1 MWRGPIVGTTD
12 RMGCD
17 VLCGKLLF
25 KGFSAVGAG
34 NGNEWEEWSVMAVK
48 SSGQHRMWAAADKF
62 FERLIH
68 DFFTVELAR
77 PMPWLKNK
85 KSFCTGSQT
94 AAHFDII
101 IMQRQSQFKA
111 VENPIG
117 WCKSSIFHI
126 VRTLSLS
133 QYWWMLILCL
143 SSSGLKNYSFTQS
156 GITEAQRHNC
166 YLYHAYMM
174 QM

>member
-1 MWRGPIVGTTD
+1 MWRGPIVGTTG
-12 RMGCD
+12 RMGCG

-25 KGFSAVGAG
+25 NGFSAVAAD

-68 DFFTVELAR
+68 DFSTVELAR
-77 PMPWLKNK
+77 PIPWLKNK
-85 KSFCTGSQT
+85 KSFCIGSQT

-101 IMQRQSQFKA
+101 IMLHKSKSQSSRKSNRMVWIIHFPHCSNIVIVA
-111 VENPIG
+111 VLMNVE
-117 WCKSSIFHI
+117 S
-126 VRTLSLS
+126 LSLKFRIKKLFF
-133 QYWWMLILCL
+133 YPVRHHR
-143 SSSGLKNYSFTQS
+143 G
-156 GITEAQRHNC
+156 TEASC
-166 YLYHAYMM
+166 YLHHAYMM